1 MRKLYLLAA
10 VLALTSVSATGAE
23 RYQPNEEIFAPPAEY
38 DKPFIG
44 KLEEILAKDQDEL
57 IFFCGRH
64 SKLGCAWP
72 SPFEPSCIIYLAP
85 DELIRKSGHTPEF
98 VRRHEIA
105 HCNGWHHSLTIPEL
119 PKIDPWSLK
128 VGKPE

>member
-1 MRKLYLLAA
+1 

-23 RYQPNEEIFAPPAEY
+23 RYRPNETIIVPPAEF
-38 DKPFIG
+38 DKPFVG
-44 KLEEILAKDQDEL
+44 QLEEFIINDLEEL
-57 IFFCGRH
+57 TNFCEGL
-64 SKLGCAWP
+64 LGCAKRLQTVSGGP
-72 SPFEPSCIIYLAP
+72 ALFCSIYLPA
-85 DELIRKSGHTPEF
+85 DELIRRYGLTIEI

-105 HCNGWHHSLTIPEL
+105 HCNGWDHPPASDL